1 MQNKSRFPTPDVVK
15 TWFQDWF
22 VPCDIEAE
30 DFAAFLRGFVF
41 RGIEERLV
49 RQHRIADFPPWQAA
63 VDILIRD
70 LPAVIKESLNTEADL
85 FGPLKDGETR
95 MGLASA
101 LAELLLAARSARIP
115 SVRRSYATNE
125 PWHDYATQ
133 IVSYIIG
140 MAKRAGKQV
149 SISHNDA
156 KAITVTK
163 KALAACGYSVQ
174 ADAIV
179 KILKRNAFTA

>member
-1 MQNKSRFPTPDVVK
+1 
-15 TWFQDWF
+15 
-22 VPCDIEAE
+22 
-30 DFAAFLRGFVF
+30 
-41 RGIEERLV
+41 
-49 RQHRIADFPPWQAA
+49 
-63 VDILIRD
+63 
-70 LPAVIKESLNTEADL
+70 
-85 FGPLKDGETR
+85 
-95 MGLASA
+95 
-101 LAELLLAARSARIP
+101 
-115 SVRRSYATNE
+115 
-125 PWHDYATQ
+125 
-133 IVSYIIG
+133 